1 MTSPAATGSAHAD
14 LVVVG
19 AGPAGAAL
27 AIAAGRAGLSVSLLE
42 AHHLPHEKACG
53 EGIMPSGVRALAR
66 LGLGDAGGG
75 RPFRG
80 VRYRG
85 HGVDVTADFPRD
97 RDEPTAPFGLGQR
110 RVVLDRALLEAARAT
125 PGVRVFERCS
135 VDALELRWGRVVGVR
150 AGTRAFRG
158 RVTVGAD
165 GARSAVRR
173 LLGLDVPARGRAAT
187 RVGWRMH
194 FRLASRR
201 GASSH
206 VEVYVGRGHEIY
218 VTPLPDECVLVAAL
232 AGAEAPLHDAEAT
245 LRSWVA
251 EHPTLT
257 ATLSGATVLSPPR
270 GRYPLVQKA
279 RAGVAPGAV
288 LLGDAAGN
296 SDPLTGGGISQA
308 LLSAE
313 LLGAML
319 PEGLRGSDQRYD
331 GEWLVRFDR
340 RRRALLRDY
349 RWLTA
354 GLVEVARV
362 PALTWGMLHAMRA
375 YPPIMRHMVGVAAG
389 LRRLA
394 PI

>member
-1 MTSPAATGSAHAD
+1 MTNPAAPSPAHVD
-14 LVVVG
+14 LVIVG

-66 LGLGDAGGG
+66 LGLGDASGG

-97 RDEPTAPFGLGQR
+97 RGEPTAPFGLGQR
-110 RVVLDRALLEAARAT
+110 RVVLDRALLEVARST
-125 PGVRVFERCS
+125 PGVRVFEGCA
-135 VDALELRWGRVVGVR
+135 VDGLDFRWGRVVGVR
-150 AGTRAFRG
+150 AGARAFRA

-173 LLGLDVPARGRAAT
+173 MLGLDAPAGGRAAT

-194 FRLASRR
+194 FRLAGRR
-201 GASSH
+201 TASPH

-218 VTPLPDECVLVAAL
+218 VTPLPDDCVLVAAL
-232 AGAEAPLHDAEAT
+232 AGHEAPIHDAEAT
-245 LRSWVA
+245 LRGWVA

-257 ATLSGATVLSPPR
+257 TMLSGATVLSPPR
-270 GRYPLVQKA
+270 GRFPLVHKA
-279 RAGVAPGAV
+279 RAGVASGAV

-313 LLGAML
+313 LLGGML
-319 PEGLRGSDQRYD
+319 PEGLRGSDQHHD

-340 RRRALLRDY
+340 RRQSLLRDY

-354 GLVEVARV
+354 GLVEVARFPV
-362 PALTWGMLHAMRA
+362 LTWGMLHAMRA
-375 YPPIMRHMVGVAAG
+375 YPPLMRHMVGVAAG